1 MRNIQ
6 WKQLVKV
13 TAMVGVIILLQG
25 CVTAA
30 VVGGGALATKV
41 AMDPRTTGTQI
52 DDQTLELRVA
62 DALRKDKQLNEQ
74 AHISVIVY
82 NGRALLVGEAPSA
95 DLKEVAVN
103 LARGVKDVADVYDEI
118 QIGEKVS
125 FMQASKDTWI
135 TTEVK
140 SKLFV
145 NGNVKATDVKV
156 VTENGIVYLI
166 GKVTQSQAAA
176 AVDVARQVNGVRK
189 VVKVFTYLN

>member
-1 MRNIQ
+1 M
-6 WKQLVKV
+6 
-13 TAMVGVIILLQG
+13 AGVVALLQG

-103 LARGVKDVADVYDEI
+103 LARGVKDIADVYDEI

>member
-1 MRNIQ
+1 MRNLQ

-13 TAMVGVIILLQG
+13 TAMAGVVALLQG

-103 LARGVKDVADVYDEI
+103 LARGVKDIADVYDEI

-145 NGNVKATDVKV
+145 NGNVKASDVKV
-156 VTENGIVYLI
+156 VTENGVVYLI
-166 GKVTQSQAAA
+166 GRVTQSQAAA

>member
-1 MRNIQ
+1 MRNLQ

-13 TAMVGVIILLQG
+13 TAMAGVVALLQG
-25 CVTAA
+25 CVAAA

-74 AHISVIVY
+74 AHISAVVY
-82 NGRALLVGEAPSA
+82 NGRVLLVGEAPSV

-103 LARGVKDVADVYDEI
+103 LARGVKDIADVYDEI

-145 NGNVKATDVKV
+145 NGNVKASDVKV
-156 VTENGIVYLI
+156 VTENGVVYLI
-166 GKVTQSQAAA
+166 GRVTQSQAAA

>member
-1 MRNIQ
+1 MRNLQ

-13 TAMVGVIILLQG
+13 TAMAGVVALLQG

-74 AHISVIVY
+74 AHISAVVY

-103 LARGVKDVADVYDEI
+103 LARGVKDIADVYDEI

-156 VTENGIVYLI
+156 VTENGVVYLI
-166 GKVTQSQAAA
+166 GRVTQSQAAA